1 MLNLQPVQTDGAPAA
16 IGPYSQGVAVNVSP
30 HGVVCLLATA
40 GQIGLDPASG
50 QMVPGGVQAETEQAF
65 RNLTAILAAQ
75 QLTLAHVVKTTV
87 FLADINEYAAM
98 NTLYAEFFPNLPPAR
113 STPVVTLPK
122 GLLMSIECIA
132 MV

>member
-1 MLNLQPVQTDGAPAA
+1 MAIKHEVPTAPEMPTPY
-16 IGPYSQGVAVNVSP
+16 GHYSQVVKAGDLLFVSGQGGIDQATGELAGP
-30 HGVVCLLATA
+30 GFEAQARQAFTNLATVLKVA
-40 GQIGLDPASG
+40 GSA
-50 QMVPGGVQAETEQAF
+50 MEQ
-65 RNLTAILAAQ
+65 
-75 QLTLAHVVKTTV
+75 VVKTTV

-113 STPVVTLPK
+113 STPVVALPK